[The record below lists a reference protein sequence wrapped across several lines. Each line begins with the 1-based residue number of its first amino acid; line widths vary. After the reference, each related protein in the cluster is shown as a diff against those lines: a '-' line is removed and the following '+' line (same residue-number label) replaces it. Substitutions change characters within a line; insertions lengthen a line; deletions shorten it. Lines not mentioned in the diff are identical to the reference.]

1 MRLDKRL
8 GKALIAIAMALIMIA
23 AAFAQPVGFQVQS
36 GTPVTKAFT
45 SAGTIG
51 AQGGNATTLSATT
64 ETQTV
69 SWQGF
74 YGEVSANFSL
84 ENSNGNVL
92 YSWTNATN
100 GTIYLSR
107 DPTVNFANI
116 TAVNICTV
124 DESITGSTGSDSVN
138 RTFRPSNNTELTVGG
153 ITIAAGTACAMN
165 TYVNNASQS
174 TTFEEIIL
182 TDDGV
187 TTIYAT
193 PIEEDKTGFDGQ
205 PHDWQALVP
214 SNLTTLTYYVYV
226 EFE

>member
-23 AAFAQPVGFQVQS
+23 AAFAQPIGFEVQS
-36 GTPVTKAFT
+36 GAPVTKPFV
-45 SAGTIG
+45 SQGTVD
-51 AQGGNATTLSATT
+51 ALGGRATTLSAVT

-69 SWQGF
+69 TWQGF
-74 YGEVSANFSL
+74 YGEVAGNISL
-84 ENSNGNVL
+84 ENAGEDIL

-100 GTIYLSR
+100 GTVYLSR
-107 DPTVNFANI
+107 KADVNFANI
-116 TAVNICTV
+116 TAVNVCDV
-124 DESITGSTGSDSVN
+124 DQDITGGSGSDRVN
-138 RTFRPSNNTELTVGG
+138 RTFKPSNNSELVVGYT
-153 ITIAAGTACAMN
+153 TIAAGTACALN

-174 TTFEEIIL
+174 SLFEEVIL

-193 PIEEDKTGFDGQ
+193 QIEENAPGFDGQ

-214 SNLTTLTYYVYV
+214 SNLSTLTYYVYV
-226 EFE
+226 EFD

>member
-1 MRLDKRL
+1 MRLDKSL
-8 GKALIAIAMALIMIA
+8 GKALIAIAMALIMVA
-23 AAFAQPVGFQVQS
+23 AAFAQPVGAGVQT
-36 GTPVTKAFT
+36 GTPVTKSFI
-45 SAGTIG
+45 SSGTIG

-64 ETQTV
+64 ETQTL

-74 YGEVSANFSL
+74 YGEVSANMSL
-84 ENSNGNVL
+84 ENSNGSVL

-107 DPTVNFANI
+107 KAAVNFANI
-116 TAVNICTV
+116 TAVNVCTV
-124 DESITGSTGSDSVN
+124 DESITGTGSARVN
-138 RTFRPSNNTELTVGG
+138 NTFRSSNNTELIVGG
-153 ITIAAGTACAMN
+153 TVIPPGTACAMN
-165 TYVNNASQS
+165 SYVNNASQS
-174 TTFEEIIL
+174 SAFEEIIL

-193 PIEEDKTGFDGQ
+193 QIEENAPGFDGQ